1 MNDSL
6 TNRIRDLAKKKGISI
21 RKLETELGFADK
33 TISAWD
39 THRPSIDRAAAV
51 ADYFGVSI
59 DWLLGRDD
67 PAEDED
73 INAMLADPETRA
85 LFKKTAKMSK
95 KDLEFVKRMI
105 ASIQVDD

>member
-1 MNDSL
+1 MNELL
-6 TNRIRDLAKKKGISI
+6 TMIKALCDKRGISI
-21 RKLETELGFADK
+21 RKLETELGFAHGTIGVWDK
-33 TISAWD
+33 S
-39 THRPSIDRAAAV
+39 RPSIDRAAAV